1 MVGVAEAIEWANVDH
16 VTKVASGAKRS
27 SVRIV
32 PSPATSAPLNST
44 NGGCGSCGSGYRPS
58 FSMKGSSMDRR
69 QFLSSATAAAAIPLV
84 SSAVPAKA
92 FAAVQ
97 AGSGAGDAALNAA
110 FDKIFTETMKDNP
123 GFATSLGLD
132 KGDLAY
138 LRSTFDPKPYDQ
150 ARREDV
156 AHTQAALAL
165 LRPIDPATLSQ
176 PAALNREIVMY
187 GLEQNLIAYPKFGI
201 SSVQNP
207 YDISQQDGI
216 YFGIPDFLNSTH
228 PVETASD
235 AEAYL
240 SRLSEFAKLLDYETA
255 DQRAQAARGY
265 LAPAW
270 SLDLALG
277 QIAKLRNQAAAT
289 NGLVTSLA
297 DRAKAKNIPGD
308 WAARATKIV
317 ESEVY
322 PAIDRQVATLNQL
335 KPTTRPG
342 DGATRLP
349 NGEALYAAAL
359 AEATTTSMTPDEVHK
374 LGLDQ
379 VAEYTGKLDGLLKA
393 AGYTK
398 GSVGE
403 RLAALNA
410 DPAQLYADSDEGRAA
425 LLASLNAN
433 VKEMMGRL
441 PQAFATIPNQPLE
454 IRRVPIEIQ
463 DGAPNGYYNSAS
475 LDGSRPAIYW
485 INLKSTHDWPK
496 YSLPSLTY
504 HEGVPGHHLQ
514 ISLTQKS
521 KDIPMLRKISFYNSY
536 LEGWALYAE
545 QLSDE
550 IGGYDG
556 IERAGYLQSFLFR
569 ATRLVVDTGLNSKG
583 WSREKA
589 VDYMTATTGFPR
601 PRVQRE
607 VERYCASIGQACSY
621 KIGHL
626 AWLRAREKAKAIL
639 GDKFDI
645 KEFHE
650 VLKDGAMPLTILER
664 RVETRARE
672 RLA

>member
-1 MVGVAEAIEWANVDH
+1 
-16 VTKVASGAKRS
+16 
-27 SVRIV
+27 
-32 PSPATSAPLNST
+32 
-44 NGGCGSCGSGYRPS
+44 
-58 FSMKGSSMDRR
+58 MDRR
-69 QFLSSATAAAAIPLV
+69 QFLSTATAAAAIPLV
-84 SSAVPAKA
+84 SSAIPAPA

-97 AGSGAGDAALNAA
+97 AGTGAGDAALNAA
-110 FDKIFTETMKDNP
+110 FDKIFAETMKDNP

-150 ARREDV
+150 ARREDL
-156 AHTQAALAL
+156 AHVQAALSL
-165 LRPIDPATLSQ
+165 LRPIDPATLSK

-187 GLEQNLIAYPKFGI
+187 GLEQRLIAYPKFGI

-207 YDISQQDGI
+207 YDISQQDGV

-228 PVETASD
+228 PVETAAD

-240 SRLSEFAKLLDYETA
+240 SRLSQFPKLLDFETA
-255 DQRAQAARGY
+255 DQREQAARGY

-277 QIAKLRNQAAAT
+277 QIAKLRNQPAAS

-308 WAARATKIV
+308 WAARATRIV

-322 PAIDRQVATLNQL
+322 PALDRQVAMLNQL
-335 KPTTRPG
+335 KPATRPG

-349 NGEALYAAAL
+349 DGEALYAAAL

-393 AGYTK
+393 AGFIK

-410 DPAQLYADSDEGRAA
+410 DPAQLYPDSDAGREA

-433 VKEMMGRL
+433 VKAMMGRL
-441 PQAFATIPNQPLE
+441 PKAFATIPNQPLE
-454 IRRVPIEIQ
+454 IRRVPIDIQ

-536 LEGWALYAE
+536 IEGWALYAE

-589 VDYMTATTGFPR
+589 VDYMTAATGFPK

-626 AWLRAREKAKAIL
+626 AWLRARERAKAIL

-645 KEFHE
+645 KQFHE

-664 RVETRARE
+664 RVEARARE
-672 RLA
+672 RLV

>member
-1 MVGVAEAIEWANVDH
+1 
-16 VTKVASGAKRS
+16 
-27 SVRIV
+27 
-32 PSPATSAPLNST
+32 
-44 NGGCGSCGSGYRPS
+44 
-58 FSMKGSSMDRR
+58 MDRR

-297 DRAKAKNIPGD
+297 DRVKAKNIPGD

-349 NGEALYAAAL
+349 NGQALYAAAL

>member
-1 MVGVAEAIEWANVDH
+1 
-16 VTKVASGAKRS
+16 
-27 SVRIV
+27 
-32 PSPATSAPLNST
+32 
-44 NGGCGSCGSGYRPS
+44 
-58 FSMKGSSMDRR
+58 MDRR
-69 QFLSSATAAAAIPLV
+69 TFLSTSTAALAAPLV
-84 SSAVPAKA
+84 SSVVPGKA
-92 FAAVQ
+92 LALVQGAA
-97 AGSGAGDAALNAA
+97 GTGDAALNAA
-110 FDKIFTETMKDNP
+110 FDKIFTETMKDSP
-123 GFATSLGLD
+123 GYATALGVD
-132 KGDLAY
+132 VGELAY
-138 LRSTFDPKPYDQ
+138 LHSTFDPKPFDQSRRESVAKDQ
-150 ARREDV
+150 AS
-156 AHTQAALAL
+156 LAL
-165 LRPIDPATLSQ
+165 LRSMDPATLS
-176 PAALNREIVMY
+176 PAGALNREIVMY
-187 GLEQNLIAYPKFGI
+187 GLEQNLVAYPKFGI
-201 SSVQNP
+201 SSVQSP
-207 YDISQQDGI
+207 YDITQQDGI

-228 PVETASD
+228 PVNNAAD

-240 SRLSEFAKLLDYETA
+240 SRLSDFAKLLDFETE

-277 QIAKLRNQAAAT
+277 QIAKLRNQPAAS

-317 ESEVY
+317 EADVY
-322 PAIDRQVATLNQL
+322 PALDRQVAMLNEL

-349 NGEALYAAAL
+349 NGEAIYAAAL
-359 AEATTTSMTPDEVHK
+359 AEATTTNMTPEEVHK

-379 VAEYTGKLDGLLKA
+379 VAEYTGKLDAILKT
-393 AGYTK
+393 AGFTK

-410 DPAQLYADSDEGRAA
+410 SPAQLYADNDEGRAA

-433 VKEMMGRL
+433 VKQMTGLL
-441 PQAFATIPNQPLE
+441 PKAFKTMPTQPLE
-454 IRRVPIEIQ
+454 IRRVPVEIQ
-463 DGAPNGYYNSAS
+463 DGASNGYYNPAS

-514 ISLTQKS
+514 ISLSQTS
-521 KDIPMLRKISFYNSY
+521 KDIPMLRKISFFNSY

-550 IGGYDG
+550 IGGYSG
-556 IERAGYLQSFLFR
+556 IENAGYLQSFLFR
-569 ATRLVVDTGLNSKG
+569 ASRLVVDTGLNSKG

-607 VERYCASIGQACSY
+607 VERYCCSIGQACSY

-639 GDKFDI
+639 GSKFDI
-645 KEFHE
+645 REFHE
-650 VLKDGAMPLTILER
+650 IIKDGAMPLTILEK
-664 RVETRARE
+664 RVEERARAQ
-672 RLA
+672 LA

>member
-1 MVGVAEAIEWANVDH
+1 
-16 VTKVASGAKRS
+16 
-27 SVRIV
+27 
-32 PSPATSAPLNST
+32 
-44 NGGCGSCGSGYRPS
+44 
-58 FSMKGSSMDRR
+58 MKGSTMDRR

-84 SSAVPAKA
+84 SSAVPGPA

-150 ARREDV
+150 ARRDDLT
-156 AHTQAALAL
+156 HTQAALAL

-187 GLEQNLIAYPKFGI
+187 GLEQRLVAYPKFGI

-228 PVETASD
+228 PVETAAD

-277 QIAKLRNQAAAT
+277 QIAKLRNQPAAS

-297 DRAKAKNIPGD
+297 DRAKAKNIPGN
-308 WAARATKIV
+308 WVARATRIV

-322 PAIDRQVATLNQL
+322 PAIDRQVAMLNQL

-379 VAEYTGKLDGLLKA
+379 VAEYTGKLDGLLKG

-410 DPAQLYADSDEGRAA
+410 DPTQLYPDSDEGRAA

-454 IRRVPIEIQ
+454 IRRVPVEIQ

-514 ISLTQKS
+514 ISLTQTS

-626 AWLRAREKAKAIL
+626 AWLRAREKAKAML
-639 GDKFDI
+639 GAKFDI
-645 KEFHE
+645 KDFHE

-664 RVETRARE
+664 RVEARARA

>member
-1 MVGVAEAIEWANVDH
+1 
-16 VTKVASGAKRS
+16 
-27 SVRIV
+27 
-32 PSPATSAPLNST
+32 
-44 NGGCGSCGSGYRPS
+44 
-58 FSMKGSSMDRR
+58 MDRR
-69 QFLSSATAAAAIPLV
+69 QFLSSATAAAALPFAA
-84 SSAVPAKA
+84 SAFPARA
-92 FAAVQ
+92 LAAVQ

-110 FDKIFTETMKDNP
+110 FDKIFMETMKDNP

-132 KGDLAY
+132 KGNLAY

-150 ARREDV
+150 ARREDL
-156 AHTQAALAL
+156 AHVKAALAML
-165 LRPIDPATLSQ
+165 QPIDPKTLSQ

-187 GLEQNLIAYPKFGI
+187 GLEQRLVAYPKFGI

-207 YDISQQDGI
+207 YDITQQDGI

-228 PVETASD
+228 PVENAAD

-240 SRLSEFAKLLDYETA
+240 SRLSEFAKLLDYETE

-277 QIAKLRNQAAAT
+277 QIGKLRNQPAAT

-297 DRAKAKNIPGD
+297 DRAKAKNIAGD

-322 PAIDRQVATLNQL
+322 PALDRQVAMLNQL

-349 NGEALYAAAL
+349 NGDALYAAAL
-359 AEATTTSMTPDEVHK
+359 AEATTTSMTPEEVHK
-374 LGLDQ
+374 LGLEQ
-379 VAEYTGKLDGLLKA
+379 VAEYTAKLDTLLNA
-393 AGYTK
+393 AGFTK
-398 GSVGE
+398 GTVGE

-410 DPAQLYADSDEGRAA
+410 DPAQLYADTDAGRAA

-433 VKEMMGRL
+433 VKEMMGLL
-441 PQAFATIPNQPLE
+441 PKAFATIPNQPLE
-454 IRRVPIEIQ
+454 IRRVPVEIQ
-463 DGAPNGYYNSAS
+463 DGAPNGYYNTAS

-514 ISLTQKS
+514 LSLTQKS
-521 KDIPMLRKISFYNSY
+521 TDIPMLRKISFYNSY
-536 LEGWALYAE
+536 IEGWALYAE

-550 IGGYDG
+550 LGGYDG

-569 ATRLVVDTGLNSKG
+569 ATRLVVDTGLNAKG

-589 VDYMTATTGFPR
+589 VDYMVATTGFPK

-607 VERYCASIGQACSY
+607 IERYCCSIGQACSY

-626 AWLRAREKAKAIL
+626 AWLRAREKAKAML

-645 KEFHE
+645 KQFHE

>member
-1 MVGVAEAIEWANVDH
+1 
-16 VTKVASGAKRS
+16 
-27 SVRIV
+27 
-32 PSPATSAPLNST
+32 
-44 NGGCGSCGSGYRPS
+44 
-58 FSMKGSSMDRR
+58 MDRR
-69 QFLSSATAAAAIPLV
+69 QFLSSATAAAAIPLATSV
-84 SSAVPAKA
+84 LPAKA

-97 AGSGAGDAALNAA
+97 GASVAGDAALNAA
-110 FDKIFTETMKDNP
+110 FDKIFMETMKDNP

-132 KGDLAY
+132 KGNLAY

-150 ARREDV
+150 SRREEV
-156 AHTQAALAL
+156 AHVKTAIAMLQ
-165 LRPIDPATLSQ
+165 PIDPKTLSQ
-176 PAALNREIVMY
+176 PAALNREIVLY
-187 GLEQNLIAYPKFGI
+187 GLEQRLVAYPKFGI

-207 YDISQQDGI
+207 YDITQQDGV

-228 PVETASD
+228 PVENAAD

-255 DQRAQAARGY
+255 DQREQASRGY

-277 QIAKLRNQAAAT
+277 QIAKLRNQPAST

-297 DRAKAKNIPGD
+297 DRAKAKNIAGD

-322 PAIDRQVATLNQL
+322 RAIDRQVAMLNQL
-335 KPTTRPG
+335 KPTTLPG

-349 NGEALYAAAL
+349 NGQALYAAAL
-359 AEATTTSMTPDEVHK
+359 AEATTTDMTPDDVHK

-379 VAEYTGKLDGLLKA
+379 VAEYTGKLDTLLNA
-393 AGYTK
+393 AGFTK
-398 GSVGE
+398 GTVGE

-410 DPAQLYADSDEGRAA
+410 DPSQLYADTDAGREA

-433 VKEMMGRL
+433 VKKMMGLL
-441 PQAFATIPNQPLE
+441 PKAFATIPNQPLE
-454 IRRVPIEIQ
+454 IRRVPVEIQ

-536 LEGWALYAE
+536 IEGWALYAE

-569 ATRLVVDTGLNSKG
+569 ATRLVVDTGLNAKG

-589 VDYMTATTGFPR
+589 VDYMVSTTGFPK

-607 VERYCASIGQACSY
+607 IERYCCSIGQACSY

-626 AWLRAREKAKAIL
+626 AWLRARDRAKAIL

-645 KEFHE
+645 KQFHE

-672 RLA
+672 RIA

>member
-1 MVGVAEAIEWANVDH
+1 
-16 VTKVASGAKRS
+16 
-27 SVRIV
+27 
-32 PSPATSAPLNST
+32 
-44 NGGCGSCGSGYRPS
+44 
-58 FSMKGSSMDRR
+58 MDRR

-84 SSAVPAKA
+84 SSAVPARA

-97 AGSGAGDAALNAA
+97 TGSGAGDAALNAA

-132 KGDLAY
+132 KDKLAY

-156 AHTQAALAL
+156 AHTQAALSM

-176 PAALNREIVMY
+176 PGALNREIVLY
-187 GLEQNLIAYPKFGI
+187 GLEQRLVAYPKFGI

-207 YDISQQDGI
+207 YDISQQDGT

-228 PVETASD
+228 PVETAAD

-240 SRLSEFAKLLDYETA
+240 SRLSEFGKLLDYETA

-277 QIAKLRNQAAAT
+277 QIAKLRNQPAAS

-297 DRAKAKNIPGD
+297 ERAKAKAIPGD

-322 PAIDRQVATLNQL
+322 PAIDRQVAMLNQL
-335 KPTTRPG
+335 KPTTLPG

-359 AEATTTSMTPDEVHK
+359 AEATTTTMSPDEVHK

-393 AGYTK
+393 AGYSKDT
-398 GSVGE
+398 VGE

-410 DPAQLYADSDEGRAA
+410 DPAQLYADTDAGREA

-433 VKEMMGRL
+433 VKEMMGLL
-441 PQAFATIPNQPLE
+441 PKAFATIPNQPLE

-521 KDIPMLRKISFYNSY
+521 TDIPMLRKISFYNSY

-589 VDYMTATTGFPR
+589 VDYMTATTGFPK

-607 VERYCASIGQACSY
+607 IERYCCSIGQACSY

-645 KEFHE
+645 KQFHE

-664 RVETRARE
+664 RVETRARA